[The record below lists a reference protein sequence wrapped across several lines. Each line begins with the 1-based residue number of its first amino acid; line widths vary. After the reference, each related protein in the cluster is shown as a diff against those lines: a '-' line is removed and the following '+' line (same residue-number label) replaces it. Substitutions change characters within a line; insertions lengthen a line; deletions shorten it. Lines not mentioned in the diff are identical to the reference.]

1 MKRIPLLLLIFIL
14 SVSCFARQLRPL
26 VWVLDAGHGG
36 KDQGTCLKNVLE
48 KDLTLN
54 LTNRV
59 AELIRKH
66 KPGIKLILTRTDDTF
81 VSLDERC
88 QIANRNRADLFLSI
102 HINFAQNN
110 RLLSG
115 TETFHANK
123 KGAKSIVQAS
133 HLERNAD
140 KSELLAWL
148 LQKSYYESGRP
159 ADRGA
164 RASNLY
170 VLLNTEMPAALT
182 EVGFLSNVSDAAY
195 LQSERGQKQI
205 ALDIYNALNEYYTT
219 TQANTHLRTLRTLR
233 QSLGTNS
240 GLKVDRLRNE
250 VFSTDNV
257 SSDDSWLTAQA
268 PSPDQLSSSVTDP
281 ANGIT
286 VDDTTAAYG
295 SSSAQ
300 VDPPGSEAAIRKMFA
315 QKEPPGSEA
324 AIKRLFAQRRALGSA
339 ADSTKQV
346 VPVNPSNPVADST
359 KQVVPVNP
367 ANPVADST
375 KQVAPAN
382 PVADATK
389 PVVPVNP
396 VADSVSDTK
405 KQVAQAAQPDSV
417 PIFSVQLFSV
427 TKEIKAGDS
436 RLKGLAPVKILHK
449 GNVYKVLYGGSKDY
463 LEARR
468 SLEKTK
474 ELFPDAFIVAYI
486 GDRAISTAEALQM
499 IR

>member
-14 SVSCFARQLRPL
+14 SVSCFSRQLRPL

-59 AELIRKH
+59 AELIRKN

-250 VFSTDNV
+250 VSSTDNV

-268 PSPDQLSSSVTDP
+268 LSPDQLSSSVTDP

-339 ADSTKQV
+339 ADSM
-346 VPVNPSNPVADST
+346 

-382 PVADATK
+382 PVADSTK
-389 PVVPVNP
+389 PVVPANP
-396 VADSVSDTK
+396 VDDSVSDTK

>member
-1 MKRIPLLLLIFIL
+1 MKRIPLLLLLFIL
-14 SVSCFARQLRPL
+14 SVSCFSRQLRPL

-59 AELIRKH
+59 AELIRKN

-250 VFSTDNV
+250 VSSTENV

-268 PSPDQLSSSVTDP
+268 LSPDQQSSSVTDP

-324 AIKRLFAQRRALGSA
+324 AIKRLFAQRRALGSD
-339 ADSTKQV
+339 ADTTKQV
-346 VPVNPSNPVADST
+346 VS
-359 KQVVPVNP
+359 VNP

-389 PVVPVNP
+389 PVVPINP

>member
-14 SVSCFARQLRPL
+14 SVSCFSRQLRPL

-59 AELIRKH
+59 AELIRKN

-250 VFSTDNV
+250 VSSTYNV
-257 SSDDSWLTAQA
+257 SSDDSRLTAQA
-268 PSPDQLSSSVTDP
+268 PSPGQLSSSVTDP

-346 VPVNPSNPVADST
+346 VS
-359 KQVVPVNP
+359 VNP

-389 PVVPVNP
+389 PVVPINP

-405 KQVAQAAQPDSV
+405 KPVAQAAQPDSV

>member
-1 MKRIPLLLLIFIL
+1 MKRIPLLLLLFIL
-14 SVSCFARQLRPL
+14 SVSCFSRQLRPL

-59 AELIRKH
+59 AELIRKN

-250 VFSTDNV
+250 VSSTDNV
-257 SSDDSWLTAQA
+257 SSDDSRLTAQTL
-268 PSPDQLSSSVTDP
+268 SPGQLSSSVTDP

-346 VPVNPSNPVADST
+346 VPVNP
-359 KQVVPVNP
+359 
-367 ANPVADST
+367 ANPVADAT
-375 KQVAPAN
+375 KPVVPAN

-389 PVVPVNP
+389 PVVPINP

-405 KQVAQAAQPDSV
+405 KPVAQAAQPDSV

>member
-14 SVSCFARQLRPL
+14 SVSCFSRQLRPL

-59 AELIRKH
+59 AELIRKN

-250 VFSTDNV
+250 VSSTYNV
-257 SSDDSWLTAQA
+257 SSDDPRLTAQTL
-268 PSPDQLSSSVTDP
+268 SPDQLSSSVTDP

-346 VPVNPSNPVADST
+346 VPVNP
-359 KQVVPVNP
+359 
-367 ANPVADST
+367 ANPVADAT

-389 PVVPVNP
+389 PVVPINP

-405 KQVAQAAQPDSV
+405 KQVAQAAQPDGV

>member
-14 SVSCFARQLRPL
+14 SVSCFSRQLRPL

-54 LTNRV
+54 LTNLV
-59 AELIRKH
+59 AELIRKN

-250 VFSTDNV
+250 VSSTYNV
-257 SSDDSWLTAQA
+257 SSDDSRLTAQT

-324 AIKRLFAQRRALGSA
+324 AIKRLFAQRRALGSD
-339 ADSTKQV
+339 ADSTKQA
-346 VPVNPSNPVADST
+346 VPV
-359 KQVVPVNP
+359 
-367 ANPVADST
+367 NPVADST

-389 PVVPVNP
+389 PVVPINP

-405 KQVAQAAQPDSV
+405 KQVAQGAQPDSV

>member
-1 MKRIPLLLLIFIL
+1 M
-14 SVSCFARQLRPL
+14 
-26 VWVLDAGHGG
+26 
-36 KDQGTCLKNVLE
+36 
-48 KDLTLN
+48 
-54 LTNRV
+54 
-59 AELIRKH
+59 
-66 KPGIKLILTRTDDTF
+66 
-81 VSLDERC
+81 
-88 QIANRNRADLFLSI
+88 SI

-250 VFSTDNV
+250 VSSTYNV
-257 SSDDSWLTAQA
+257 SSDDSRLTAQA
-268 PSPDQLSSSVTDP
+268 LSPDQLSSSVTDP

-324 AIKRLFAQRRALGSA
+324 AIKRLFAQRKALGSD
-339 ADSTKQV
+339 ADSTKQA
-346 VPVNPSNPVADST
+346 VPVNPVADST

-367 ANPVADST
+367 ANPVADVT
-375 KQVAPAN
+375 KSDVPAH
-382 PVADATK
+382 PTDSVADAKK
-389 PVVPVNP
+389 P
-396 VADSVSDTK
+396 
-405 KQVAQAAQPDSV
+405 VAQAAQPDSV

>member
-14 SVSCFARQLRPL
+14 SVSCFSRQLRPL

-59 AELIRKH
+59 AELIRKN

-250 VFSTDNV
+250 VSSTDNV

-268 PSPDQLSSSVTDP
+268 LSPDQLSSSVTDP

-286 VDDTTAAYG
+286 VDDTAAAYG

-324 AIKRLFAQRRALGSA
+324 AIKRLFAQRRTLGSA
-339 ADSTKQV
+339 ADAAKPD
-346 VPVNPSNPVADST
+346 VPD
-359 KQVVPVNP
+359 
-367 ANPVADST
+367 NPVADST
-375 KQVAPAN
+375 KQVAPVNPAN
-382 PVADATK
+382 PVTDATK
-389 PVVPVNP
+389 PVVPANP

>member
-14 SVSCFARQLRPL
+14 SVSCFSRQLRPL

-59 AELIRKH
+59 AELIRKN

-250 VFSTDNV
+250 VSSTDNV
-257 SSDDSWLTAQA
+257 SSEDSRLTAQTL
-268 PSPDQLSSSVTDP
+268 SPDQLSSSVTDP

-346 VPVNPSNPVADST
+346 VPVNP
-359 KQVVPVNP
+359 

-382 PVADATK
+382 PVADSTK
-389 PVVPVNP
+389 PVVPANP

-405 KQVAQAAQPDSV
+405 KQVAQGAQPDSV

>member
-14 SVSCFARQLRPL
+14 SVSCFSRQLRPL

-59 AELIRKH
+59 AELIRKN

-88 QIANRNRADLFLSI
+88 QIANRIRADLFLSI

-250 VFSTDNV
+250 VSSTDNV

-268 PSPDQLSSSVTDP
+268 LSPDQLSSSVTDP

-286 VDDTTAAYG
+286 VDDTTATSC

-339 ADSTKQV
+339 ADTTKQV
-346 VPVNPSNPVADST
+346 VS
-359 KQVVPVNP
+359 VNP

-375 KQVAPAN
+375 KQVAPVN
-382 PVADATK
+382 PVADSTK

-405 KQVAQAAQPDSV
+405 KQVAQAARPDSV

>member
-14 SVSCFARQLRPL
+14 SVSCFSRQLRPL

-59 AELIRKH
+59 AELIRKN

-250 VFSTDNV
+250 VSSTYNV
-257 SSDDSWLTAQA
+257 SSDDSRLTAQA
-268 PSPDQLSSSVTDP
+268 PSPGQLSSSVTDP

-286 VDDTTAAYG
+286 VDDTTDAYG

-346 VPVNPSNPVADST
+346 VPVNPVADST

-367 ANPVADST
+367 ANPVAD
-375 KQVAPAN
+375 V
-382 PVADATK
+382 TK
-389 PVVPVNP
+389 PVAAANP

>member
-59 AELIRKH
+59 AELIRKN

-250 VFSTDNV
+250 VSSTDNV
-257 SSDDSWLTAQA
+257 SSVDSWLTAQTL
-268 PSPDQLSSSVTDP
+268 SPDQLSSSVTDP

-346 VPVNPSNPVADST
+346 VPVNP
-359 KQVVPVNP
+359 
-367 ANPVADST
+367 VADST

-389 PVVPVNP
+389 PVVPINP

-405 KQVAQAAQPDSV
+405 KPVAQAAQPDSV

>member
-14 SVSCFARQLRPL
+14 SVSCFSRQLRPL

-59 AELIRKH
+59 AELIRKN

-240 GLKVDRLRNE
+240 GLKVDRLRKE
-250 VFSTDNV
+250 VSSTDNV
-257 SSDDSWLTAQA
+257 SSVDSWLTAQA

-346 VPVNPSNPVADST
+346 VPVNP
-359 KQVVPVNP
+359 

-389 PVVPVNP
+389 PDVPANP
-396 VADSVSDTK
+396 VDDSVADTK

>member
-14 SVSCFARQLRPL
+14 SVSCFSRQLRPL

-59 AELIRKH
+59 AELIRKN

-250 VFSTDNV
+250 VSSTDNV

-346 VPVNPSNPVADST
+346 VPVNP
-359 KQVVPVNP
+359 

-375 KQVAPAN
+375 KQVAPVN
-382 PVADATK
+382 PVADSTK

-405 KQVAQAAQPDSV
+405 KQVAQGAQPDSV

-427 TKEIKAGDS
+427 TKEIKAGDT

>member
-14 SVSCFARQLRPL
+14 SVSCFSRQLRPL

-59 AELIRKH
+59 AELIRKN

-219 TQANTHLRTLRTLR
+219 TQAITHLRTLRTLR

-257 SSDDSWLTAQA
+257 SSVDSRLTAQTL
-268 PSPDQLSSSVTDP
+268 SPDQLSSSVTDP

-346 VPVNPSNPVADST
+346 VPVNPVNPVVDST
-359 KQVVPVNP
+359 KQVAPVNP
-367 ANPVADST
+367 ANPVAD
-375 KQVAPAN
+375 
-382 PVADATK
+382 ATK
-389 PVVPVNP
+389 TVVPAKP

-405 KQVAQAAQPDSV
+405 KQVAQGAQPDSV

>member
-1 MKRIPLLLLIFIL
+1 MKRIPLLLLLFIL
-14 SVSCFARQLRPL
+14 SVSCFSRQLRPL

-59 AELIRKH
+59 AELIRKN

-250 VFSTDNV
+250 VSSTYNV
-257 SSDDSWLTAQA
+257 SSDDSRLTAQA
-268 PSPDQLSSSVTDP
+268 PSPGQLSSSVTDP

-286 VDDTTAAYG
+286 VDDTTDAYG

-324 AIKRLFAQRRALGSA
+324 AIKRLFAQRRALGSV

-346 VPVNPSNPVADST
+346 VPVNPVADST

-367 ANPVADST
+367 ANPVAD
-375 KQVAPAN
+375 V
-382 PVADATK
+382 TK
-389 PVVPVNP
+389 PVAAANP

>member
-1 MKRIPLLLLIFIL
+1 MKRIPLLLLLFIL
-14 SVSCFARQLRPL
+14 SVSCFSRQLRPL

-59 AELIRKH
+59 AELIRKN

-133 HLERNAD
+133 HLERNAV

-250 VFSTDNV
+250 VSSTENV
-257 SSDDSWLTAQA
+257 SSDDSRLTAQT

-286 VDDTTAAYG
+286 ADDATAAYG

-324 AIKRLFAQRRALGSA
+324 AIKRLFAQRKALGSD
-339 ADSTKQV
+339 ADSTKQA
-346 VPVNPSNPVADST
+346 VPV
-359 KQVVPVNP
+359 
-367 ANPVADST
+367 NPVADST
-375 KQVAPAN
+375 KQVAPVNPAN

-389 PVVPVNP
+389 TVVPAKP

-405 KQVAQAAQPDSV
+405 KQVAQGAQPDSV

>member
-14 SVSCFARQLRPL
+14 SVSCFSRQLRPL

-59 AELIRKH
+59 AELIRKN

-250 VFSTDNV
+250 VSSTDNV

-268 PSPDQLSSSVTDP
+268 LSPDQLSSSVTDP

-339 ADSTKQV
+339 ADC
-346 VPVNPSNPVADST
+346 T

-389 PVVPVNP
+389 PVVPINP

>member
-14 SVSCFARQLRPL
+14 SVSCFSRQLRPL

-59 AELIRKH
+59 AELIRKN

-250 VFSTDNV
+250 VSSTDNV

-346 VPVNPSNPVADST
+346 VPVNP
-359 KQVVPVNP
+359 

-375 KQVAPAN
+375 KQVAPVN
-382 PVADATK
+382 PVADSTK
-389 PVVPVNP
+389 PVVPANP

>member
-14 SVSCFARQLRPL
+14 SVSCFSRQLRPL

-257 SSDDSWLTAQA
+257 SSDDSQLTAQSL
-268 PSPDQLSSSVTDP
+268 SPDQQSSSVTDP

-324 AIKRLFAQRRALGSA
+324 AIKRLFAQRRALGSD
-339 ADSTKQV
+339 ADTTKQV
-346 VPVNPSNPVADST
+346 VS
-359 KQVVPVNP
+359 VNP

-389 PVVPVNP
+389 PVVPINP

-427 TKEIKAGDS
+427 TKEIKAGDY

>member
-14 SVSCFARQLRPL
+14 SVSCFSRQLRPL

-59 AELIRKH
+59 AELIRKN

-250 VFSTDNV
+250 VSSTDNV
-257 SSDDSWLTAQA
+257 SSDVSRLTAQTL
-268 PSPDQLSSSVTDP
+268 PPDQLSSSVTDP

-286 VDDTTAAYG
+286 VDDTTAASC

-346 VPVNPSNPVADST
+346 VPVNP
-359 KQVVPVNP
+359 
-367 ANPVADST
+367 
-375 KQVAPAN
+375 AN

-389 PVVPVNP
+389 PVVPINP

>member
-1 MKRIPLLLLIFIL
+1 MKRIPLLLLLFIL
-14 SVSCFARQLRPL
+14 SVSCFSRQLRPL

-59 AELIRKH
+59 AELIRKN

-257 SSDDSWLTAQA
+257 SSDDSQLTAQSL
-268 PSPDQLSSSVTDP
+268 SPDQQSSSVTDP

-300 VDPPGSEAAIRKMFA
+300 VHPPGSEAAVRKMFA

-324 AIKRLFAQRRALGSA
+324 AIKRLFAQRRALGSD
-339 ADSTKQV
+339 ADTTKQV
-346 VPVNPSNPVADST
+346 VS
-359 KQVVPVNP
+359 VNP

-375 KQVAPAN
+375 KQVAPVN

-389 PVVPVNP
+389 SDVPAHP
-396 VADSVSDTK
+396 TDSVADAK
-405 KQVAQAAQPDSV
+405 KPVAQAAQPDSV

>member
-14 SVSCFARQLRPL
+14 SVSCFSRQLRPL

-59 AELIRKH
+59 AELIRKN

-250 VFSTDNV
+250 VSSTDNV
-257 SSDDSWLTAQA
+257 SSDVSRLTAQTL
-268 PSPDQLSSSVTDP
+268 SPDQLSSSVTDP

-286 VDDTTAAYG
+286 VDDTTAASC

-346 VPVNPSNPVADST
+346 VPVNP
-359 KQVVPVNP
+359 
-367 ANPVADST
+367 ANPVANAT
-375 KQVAPAN
+375 KPDVPAN
-382 PVADATK
+382 SVADAIK
-389 PVVPVNP
+389 SDVPAHP
-396 VADSVSDTK
+396 TDTVADAK
-405 KQVAQAAQPDSV
+405 KQVAQAEQPDNV

>member
-14 SVSCFARQLRPL
+14 SVSCFSRQLRPL

-59 AELIRKH
+59 AELIRKN

-250 VFSTDNV
+250 VSSTDNV
-257 SSDDSWLTAQA
+257 SSDDSRLTAQTL
-268 PSPDQLSSSVTDP
+268 SPDQLSSSVTDP

-324 AIKRLFAQRRALGSA
+324 AIKRLFAQRKALGSD
-339 ADSTKQV
+339 ADSTKQA
-346 VPVNPSNPVADST
+346 VPVNPVADST

-367 ANPVADST
+367 VADS
-375 KQVAPAN
+375 
-382 PVADATK
+382 TK

>member
-14 SVSCFARQLRPL
+14 SVSCFSRQLRPL

-59 AELIRKH
+59 AELIRKN

-257 SSDDSWLTAQA
+257 SSDDSQLTAQSL
-268 PSPDQLSSSVTDP
+268 SPDQQSSSVTDP

-324 AIKRLFAQRRALGSA
+324 AIKRLFAQRKALGSD
-339 ADSTKQV
+339 ADSTKQA
-346 VPVNPSNPVADST
+346 VPVNPVADST

-367 ANPVADST
+367 ANPVADVT
-375 KQVAPAN
+375 KSDVPAH
-382 PVADATK
+382 PTDSVADAKK
-389 PVVPVNP
+389 P
-396 VADSVSDTK
+396 
-405 KQVAQAAQPDSV
+405 VAQAAQPDSV

>member
-14 SVSCFARQLRPL
+14 SVSCFSRQLRPL

-59 AELIRKH
+59 AELIRKN

-250 VFSTDNV
+250 VSSTDNV
-257 SSDDSWLTAQA
+257 SSVDSWLTAQTL
-268 PSPDQLSSSVTDP
+268 SPDQLSSSVTDP

-346 VPVNPSNPVADST
+346 A
-359 KQVVPVNP
+359 PVNP
-367 ANPVADST
+367 ANHVADST

-389 PVVPVNP
+389 PVVPINP

>member
-1 MKRIPLLLLIFIL
+1 MKRIPLLLLLFIL

-59 AELIRKH
+59 AELIRKN

-250 VFSTDNV
+250 VSSTDNV
-257 SSDDSWLTAQA
+257 SSDDSRLTAQTL
-268 PSPDQLSSSVTDP
+268 SPDQLSSSVTDP

-324 AIKRLFAQRRALGSA
+324 AIKRLFAQRRTLGSA
-339 ADSTKQV
+339 
-346 VPVNPSNPVADST
+346 ADST

-375 KQVAPAN
+375 KQVAPVN
-382 PVADATK
+382 PVADAMK
-389 PVVPVNP
+389 PVVPANP

>member
-14 SVSCFARQLRPL
+14 SVSCFSRQLRPL

-59 AELIRKH
+59 AELIRKN

-250 VFSTDNV
+250 VSSTENV

-268 PSPDQLSSSVTDP
+268 LSPDQLSSSVTDP

-324 AIKRLFAQRRALGSA
+324 AIKRLFAQRKALGSA

-346 VPVNPSNPVADST
+346 VSVN
-359 KQVVPVNP
+359 
-367 ANPVADST
+367 
-375 KQVAPAN
+375 PAN

-389 PVVPVNP
+389 TVVPAKP

>member
-14 SVSCFARQLRPL
+14 SVSCFSRQLRPL

-59 AELIRKH
+59 AELIRKN

-250 VFSTDNV
+250 VSSTENV
-257 SSDDSWLTAQA
+257 SSDDSRLTAQA
-268 PSPDQLSSSVTDP
+268 PSPGQLSSSVTDP

-346 VPVNPSNPVADST
+346 VPVNP
-359 KQVVPVNP
+359 

-375 KQVAPAN
+375 KQVAPVN
-382 PVADATK
+382 PVADSTK

-405 KQVAQAAQPDSV
+405 KQVAQGAQPDSV

>member
-1 MKRIPLLLLIFIL
+1 MKRIPLLLLLFIL
-14 SVSCFARQLRPL
+14 SVSCFSRQLRPL

-59 AELIRKH
+59 AELIRKN

-250 VFSTDNV
+250 VSSTDNV
-257 SSDDSWLTAQA
+257 SSDDSWLTAQTL
-268 PSPDQLSSSVTDP
+268 SPDQLSSSVTDP

-346 VPVNPSNPVADST
+346 VPVNP
-359 KQVVPVNP
+359 

-382 PVADATK
+382 PVADSTK
-389 PVVPVNP
+389 PVVPINP

-405 KQVAQAAQPDSV
+405 KQVAQAAHPDSV

>member
-14 SVSCFARQLRPL
+14 SVSCFSRQLRPL

-59 AELIRKH
+59 AELIRKN

-250 VFSTDNV
+250 VSSTDNV

-324 AIKRLFAQRRALGSA
+324 AIKRLFAQRKALGSA
-339 ADSTKQV
+339 
-346 VPVNPSNPVADST
+346 ADST

-382 PVADATK
+382 PVTDATK
-389 PVVPVNP
+389 PVVPANP
-396 VADSVSDTK
+396 VADSVSNTK
-405 KQVAQAAQPDSV
+405 KQVAQGAQPDSV

>member
-14 SVSCFARQLRPL
+14 SVSCFSRQLRPL

-59 AELIRKH
+59 AELIRKN

-250 VFSTDNV
+250 VSSTDNV
-257 SSDDSWLTAQA
+257 SSDDSRLTAQA
-268 PSPDQLSSSVTDP
+268 PSPGQLSSSVTDP

-346 VPVNPSNPVADST
+346 VPVNP
-359 KQVVPVNP
+359 

-382 PVADATK
+382 PVADCTK
-389 PVVPVNP
+389 PVVPANP

-405 KQVAQAAQPDSV
+405 KPVAQAAQPDSV

>member
-1 MKRIPLLLLIFIL
+1 MKRIPLLLLLFIL

-59 AELIRKH
+59 AELIRKN

-250 VFSTDNV
+250 VSSTDNV

-268 PSPDQLSSSVTDP
+268 LSPDQQSSSVTDP

-324 AIKRLFAQRRALGSA
+324 AIKRLFAQRKALGSD
-339 ADSTKQV
+339 ADTTKQV
-346 VPVNPSNPVADST
+346 VS
-359 KQVVPVNP
+359 VNP

-389 PVVPVNP
+389 PVVPINP

>member
-14 SVSCFARQLRPL
+14 SVSCFSRQLRPL

-59 AELIRKH
+59 AELIRKN

-250 VFSTDNV
+250 VSSTYNV
-257 SSDDSWLTAQA
+257 SSDDSRLTAQA
-268 PSPDQLSSSVTDP
+268 PSPGQLSSSVTDP

-286 VDDTTAAYG
+286 VDDTTDAYG

-346 VPVNPSNPVADST
+346 VPVNPANPVADST
-359 KQVVPVNP
+359 KQVVP
-367 ANPVADST
+367 AD
-375 KQVAPAN
+375 

-389 PVVPVNP
+389 TVVPAKP

-405 KQVAQAAQPDSV
+405 KQVAQGAQPDSV

>member
-1 MKRIPLLLLIFIL
+1 MKRIPLLLLLFIL

-59 AELIRKH
+59 AELIRKN

-250 VFSTDNV
+250 VSSTDNV

-268 PSPDQLSSSVTDP
+268 LSPDQLSSSVTDP

-286 VDDTTAAYG
+286 VDDTTATYG

-324 AIKRLFAQRRALGSA
+324 AIKRLFAQRKALGSD
-339 ADSTKQV
+339 ADSTKQA
-346 VPVNPSNPVADST
+346 VPVNPVADST

-367 ANPVADST
+367 ANPVAD
-375 KQVAPAN
+375 V
-382 PVADATK
+382 TK
-389 PVVPVNP
+389 PVAAANP

>member
-14 SVSCFARQLRPL
+14 SVSCFSRQLRPL

-59 AELIRKH
+59 AELIRKN

-250 VFSTDNV
+250 VSSTDNV

-281 ANGIT
+281 ANGII

-346 VPVNPSNPVADST
+346 VS
-359 KQVVPVNP
+359 VNP
-367 ANPVADST
+367 A
-375 KQVAPAN
+375 
-382 PVADATK
+382 
-389 PVVPVNP
+389 NP

-427 TKEIKAGDS
+427 TKEIKEGDS

>member
-1 MKRIPLLLLIFIL
+1 MKRIPLLLLLFIL
-14 SVSCFARQLRPL
+14 SVSCFARQLHPL

-59 AELIRKH
+59 AELIRKN

-250 VFSTDNV
+250 VSSTDNV
-257 SSDDSWLTAQA
+257 SSDDSRLTAQTL
-268 PSPDQLSSSVTDP
+268 SPDQLSSSVTDP

-324 AIKRLFAQRRALGSA
+324 AIKRLFAQRKALGSA

-346 VPVNPSNPVADST
+346 A
-359 KQVVPVNP
+359 PVNP
-367 ANPVADST
+367 ANHVADST

-396 VADSVSDTK
+396 VADSVSDNK
-405 KQVAQAAQPDSV
+405 KPVSQAAQPDSV

>member
-14 SVSCFARQLRPL
+14 SVSCFSRQLRPL

-59 AELIRKH
+59 AELIRKN

-219 TQANTHLRTLRTLR
+219 TQANTYLRTLRTLR

-250 VFSTDNV
+250 VSSTDNV
-257 SSDDSWLTAQA
+257 SSDVSRLTAQTL
-268 PSPDQLSSSVTDP
+268 SPDQLSSSVTDP

-324 AIKRLFAQRRALGSA
+324 AIKRLFAQRKALGSD
-339 ADSTKQV
+339 ADSTKQA
-346 VPVNPSNPVADST
+346 VPVNPVADST

-382 PVADATK
+382 PVADSTK
-389 PVVPVNP
+389 PVVPINP

>member
-14 SVSCFARQLRPL
+14 SVSCFSRQLRPL

-59 AELIRKH
+59 AELIRKN

-250 VFSTDNV
+250 VSSTDNV

-268 PSPDQLSSSVTDP
+268 LSPDQLSSSVTDP

-346 VPVNPSNPVADST
+346 VPVNP
-359 KQVVPVNP
+359 

-382 PVADATK
+382 PVADSTK
-389 PVVPVNP
+389 PVVPANP

-405 KQVAQAAQPDSV
+405 KQVAQGAQPDSV

>member
-1 MKRIPLLLLIFIL
+1 MKRIPLLLLIYIL
-14 SVSCFARQLRPL
+14 SVSCFSRQLRPL

-59 AELIRKH
+59 AELIRKN

-250 VFSTDNV
+250 VSSIENV
-257 SSDDSWLTAQA
+257 SSVDSRLTAQTL
-268 PSPDQLSSSVTDP
+268 SPDQLSSSVTDP

-324 AIKRLFAQRRALGSA
+324 AIKRLFAQRKALGSD
-339 ADSTKQV
+339 ADSTKQA
-346 VPVNPSNPVADST
+346 VPVNPVADST

-367 ANPVADST
+367 VADS
-375 KQVAPAN
+375 
-382 PVADATK
+382 TK